1 MEVILLLRIA
11 NQNVKYK
18 SMTHQLRHLAQVYAT
33 LGCFVVVALGFLV
46 LCAFRIPLLSRAR
59 WLSDLCTKHVQPQLQ
74 KLPARFRRN
83 GSMRSPVG
91 KTDPADMVHSPVRKR
106 RAPFMRK
113 KAEGMKKR
121 AADVMS
127 SPVTRDRADN
137 LSE

>member
-1 MEVILLLRIA
+1 MEVMILLCFA
-11 NQNVKYK
+11 NHNVKHTLI
-18 SMTHQLRHLAQVYAT
+18 SNQSHDLTQVYAT
-33 LGCFVVVALGFLV
+33 LGCFVVVASGFLV

-59 WLSDLCTKHVQPQLQ
+59 WLSDLTTKHVQPQLQ

-83 GSMRSPVG
+83 GAMRSPVH
-91 KTDPADMVHSPVRKR
+91 KKDPADMVRSRVRKR
-106 RAPFMRK
+106 RVSFMRK

-127 SPVTRDRADN
+127 LPVTGKRADN